1 MNKTAKKFDRKTRRT
16 QIVQAALR
24 IIGSRGLGA
33 LTTAAI
39 AKEVGISEANLY
51 RHFKNKEEI
60 LNVMT
65 EEIGAGLEENLKTV
79 TTGSPVARLKEIYR
93 LHLEY
98 IEKNDGIPRL
108 VFSEQL
114 HMRLPHIRNKL
125 LEKINAYSRKL
136 SEIIKEGQKDGQI
149 KEGLNP
155 QAASMILI
163 GMVQITTLKWSLS
176 GFSFSLVDEGMKLW
190 KDYEHCLKQD

>member
-1 MNKTAKKFDRKTRRT
+1 MKKTAKKFDRKTRRA

-24 IIGSRGLGA
+24 IIGSQGVSA

-39 AKEVGISEANLY
+39 AKEVGISEANIY
-51 RHFKNKEEI
+51 RHFENKEEI
-60 LNVMT
+60 LGAMT
-65 EEIGAGLEENLKTV
+65 EEIGAGLEENLRAV
-79 TTGSPVARLKEIYR
+79 TAGSPVARLKKIYK

-114 HMRLPHIRNKL
+114 HMRETHIKEKL
-125 LEKINAYSRKL
+125 LDKINAYSLKL
-136 SEIIKEGQKDGQI
+136 SGIIKEGQKGGLI
-149 KEGLNP
+149 KKELSP
-155 QAASMILI
+155 KAASLMLI

-190 KDYEHCLKQD
+190 KNYEKCLK

>member
-1 MNKTAKKFDRKTRRT
+1 MKKRAEKLDRETRRA

-24 IIGSRGLGA
+24 IIGSRGVGA

-51 RHFKNKEEI
+51 RHFENKEEI
-60 LNVMT
+60 LNAMT
-65 EEIGAGLEENLKTV
+65 EEIGAGLEENIRAV
-79 TTGSPVARLKEIYR
+79 TAGPPLARLKKIYK

-114 HMRLPHIRNKL
+114 HMRKTHIREKL
-125 LEKINAYSRKL
+125 LGKINAFSLKL
-136 SEIIKEGQKDGQI
+136 SKIIREGQNGGLI
-149 KEGLNP
+149 RKELNP
-155 QAASMILI
+155 RAASMILI
-163 GMVQITTLKWSLS
+163 GMVQVTTLKWSLS

-190 KDYEHCLKQD
+190 KDYEKCLKEN

>member
-1 MNKTAKKFDRKTRRT
+1 MKKRAEKLDGETRRA
-16 QIVQAALR
+16 QIAQAALR
-24 IIGSRGLGA
+24 IIGSRGVGA

-51 RHFKNKEEI
+51 RHFKNKDEI
-60 LNVMT
+60 LNAMT
-65 EEIGAGLEENLKTV
+65 EQIGAGLEENLSGV
-79 TTGSPVARLKEIYR
+79 TTGPPVARLKKIYK

-114 HMRLPHIRNKL
+114 HMRQPHIREKL
-125 LEKINAYSRKL
+125 LGKINAYSLKL
-136 SEIIKEGQKDGQI
+136 SGIIKEGQKGGLI
-149 KEGLNP
+149 RKELNP
-155 QAASMILI
+155 PALSLMLI
-163 GMVQITTLKWSLS
+163 GMVQVTTLKWSLS

-190 KDYEHCLKQD
+190 KDYEKCLKLN

>member
-1 MNKTAKKFDRKTRRT
+1 MKKTVKKLDRETRRT
-16 QIVQAALR
+16 QIVQAALK
-24 IIGSRGLGA
+24 IIGSRGVGA

-51 RHFKNKEEI
+51 RHFENKEEI
-60 LNVMT
+60 LNAMT
-65 EEIGAGLEENLKTV
+65 EQIGAGLEENLRAV
-79 TTGSPVARLKEIYR
+79 TAGSPVACLKKIYK

-114 HMRLPHIRNKL
+114 HMRQTHIREKL
-125 LEKINAYSRKL
+125 LEKINAYSLKL
-136 SEIIKEGQKDGQI
+136 SEIIKEGQKGGVI
-149 KEGLNP
+149 KRELNP
-155 QAASMILI
+155 HALSLILI
-163 GMVQITTLKWSLS
+163 GMVQVTTLKWSLS

-190 KDYEHCLKQD
+190 KDYKKCLK

>member
-1 MNKTAKKFDRKTRRT
+1 MKKTAKKLDGETRRA

-39 AKEVGISEANLY
+39 AKEVGISEATLY

-65 EEIGAGLEENLKTV
+65 EQIGAGLAENLKTV
-79 TTGSPVARLKEIYR
+79 TAGSPVARLKEIYR
-93 LHLEY
+93 LHFEY

-108 VFSEQL
+108 VFSEEL
-114 HMRLPHIRNKL
+114 HMRLPNIRKKL
-125 LEKINAYSRKL
+125 LEKVTAYSCKL
-136 SEIIKEGQKDGQI
+136 SEIIKKGQKDGLI
-149 KEGLNP
+149 KEGVNS

-163 GMVQITTLKWSLS
+163 GMVQVTTLKWSLS

-190 KDYEHCLKQD
+190 KDYEKCLK

>member
-1 MNKTAKKFDRKTRRT
+1 MKKTAKKLDGETRRM

-24 IIGSRGLGA
+24 IIGSRGVGA

-51 RHFKNKEEI
+51 RHFENKEEI
-60 LNVMT
+60 LNAMT
-65 EEIGAGLEENLKTV
+65 EQIGAGLEENLRAV
-79 TTGSPVARLKEIYR
+79 TSGSPVARLKKIYK

-114 HMRLPHIRNKL
+114 HMRQTHIREKL
-125 LEKINAYSRKL
+125 LEKINAYSLKV
-136 SEIIKEGQKDGQI
+136 SGIIKEGQNGEVI
-149 KEGLNP
+149 RRELNP
-155 QAASMILI
+155 HALSLIFI
-163 GMVQITTLKWSLS
+163 GMVQVTTLKWSLS
-176 GFSFSLVDEGMKLW
+176 GFSFSLVAEGMKLW
-190 KDYEHCLKQD
+190 KNYEKCLKGK

>member
-1 MNKTAKKFDRKTRRT
+1 MKKTAKKFDGETRRA

-65 EEIGAGLEENLKTV
+65 EQIGAGLEENLKTV
-79 TTGSPVARLKEIYR
+79 TTGSPVGRLKEIYR
-93 LHLEY
+93 LHFEY

-108 VFSEQL
+108 VFSEEL
-114 HMRLPHIRNKL
+114 HMRLPHIRKKL
-125 LEKINAYSRKL
+125 LEKVNAYSRKL
-136 SEIIKEGQKDGQI
+136 SEIIKKGQKDGLI
-149 KEGLNP
+149 KEVVNP

-163 GMVQITTLKWSLS
+163 GMVQVTTLKWSLS
-176 GFSFSLVDEGMKLW
+176 GSSFSLVDEGMKLW
-190 KDYEHCLKQD
+190 NDYEKCLK

>member
-39 AKEVGISEANLY
+39 AKEVGISEATLY

-65 EEIGAGLEENLKTV
+65 EQIGAGLEENLKTV
-79 TTGSPVARLKEIYR
+79 TAGSPVARLKEIYR
-93 LHLEY
+93 LHFEY

-108 VFSEQL
+108 VFSEEL
-114 HMRLPHIRNKL
+114 HMRLPHIRKKL
-125 LEKINAYSRKL
+125 LEKVTAYSCKL
-136 SEIIKEGQKDGQI
+136 SEIIKKGQKDGLI
-149 KEGLNP
+149 KEGVNS

-163 GMVQITTLKWSLS
+163 GMVQVTTLKWSLS

-190 KDYEHCLKQD
+190 KDYEKCLK